1 MWNSHAKNPPKNFP
15 SILGSGASHKPHLK
29 CRLNLNDGILINFFS
44 RRDFMRKFLK
54 VAAFV
59 MSAAFVMMV
68 MACPQ
73 NDPTPTPEPTPGP
86 TPGLETVAVTG
97 VSLDQENLS
106 LTTGESVT
114 LVMTIEP
121 DNATNKAVTWTSD
134 DDSVASVEQD
144 GKVTAQGPGDT
155 IIRVK
160 TADGDFEATCSVK
173 VTEPVG
179 VEDIS
184 LNRASL
190 TIRIT
195 GTETL
200 VATITPD
207 DATNKDVIWR
217 SDNDGVASVEQDGT
231 VTAVANGTTT
241 ITVTT
246 VDGDYE
252 ATCTITVKTPE
263 DLDTLGQYTELDAT
277 TDGTAGPSGTY
288 VTFGTWP
295 QTIKASDVTV
305 DEIDAN
311 KFVVGMFTY
320 YMGSDGAWYNKQRE
334 NAYKNSEQ
342 YKYTDGTQVQ
352 MFNANSYRWFKVMP
366 IKWRVLNASNSKA
379 ESSPKFLLAESGI
392 MADALYFDNENERTI
407 DSKTIYPNNYEHSK
421 IRAWLNGIGYDNGSA
436 NSEHENKG
444 FFQTAFTTSQQ
455 AVIKETEVDNTA
467 ASTASSPNNRT
478 CNKTNDKIFL
488 LSYSEVNNNSYFV
501 DNDVRIR
508 KPTDFALAKNSV
520 CSSDTKAVNFFL
532 RSPRHDS
539 SSVLYVNSAGR
550 TKNTISCY
558 VDYNMYGIVPALYY
572 QP

>member
-1 MWNSHAKNPPKNFP
+1 M
-15 SILGSGASHKPHLK
+15 
-29 CRLNLNDGILINFFS
+29 
-44 RRDFMRKFLK
+44 
-54 VAAFV
+54 
-59 MSAAFVMMV
+59 
-68 MACPQ
+68 
-73 NDPTPTPEPTPGP
+73 
-86 TPGLETVAVTG
+86 
-97 VSLDQENLS
+97 S